1 MLNER
6 LGPILHTA
14 DNSYY
19 TLTDAESKINFHYVH
34 TLFDFILNEG
44 KPLPS
49 LRKSKDYY
57 QKWGEGSV
65 KDSVTS
71 LSQKSIDS
79 KNRKK
84 VPIMTFYSPFTDDSS
99 AQQTTYR
106 TRH

>member
-14 DNSYY
+14 DNSE

-44 KPLPS
+44 KPFPS

-57 QKWGEGSV
+57 QKWGEGSG
-65 KDSVTS
+65 KDSVTN
-71 LSQKSIDS
+71 LSRKSIDS
-79 KNRKK
+79 KDK
-84 VPIMTFYSPFTDDSS
+84 
-99 AQQTTYR
+99 
-106 TRH
+106 